1 MVIGPNDVVKEKY
14 DILIVDESHRLQRRK
29 GIMGYGAY
37 DNVNREIGLG
47 NEATQLDWI
56 MASSKHQV
64 FFYDENQ
71 SIKPAD
77 VRPED
82 FKKLKTKKYEL
93 NSQMRVEAG
102 EEYIKFIEYIFD
114 LKIYFIF
121 NIIRLNKYII
131 FRICCCNA

>member
-14 DILIVDESHRLQRRK
+14 DLLIVDESHRLQRRK

-37 DNVNREIGLG
+37 DNVNRGLGLG
-47 NEATQLDWI
+47 NEGTQLDWI
-56 MASSKHQV
+56 MKNSKHQV

-82 FKKLKTKKYEL
+82 FKKLITKKYEL

-102 EEYIKFIEYIFD
+102 EEYIKFIEDIFD
-114 LKIYFIF
+114 LKIPKTTSF
-121 NIIRLNKYII
+121 
-131 FRICCCNA
+131 